1 MAETKGTEGKT
12 EAKTLEV
19 GEVEK
24 APAKREESA
33 WPSLARLERDMER
46 MFEGFWGRPV
56 PFLRDF
62 DRFLGLPGLREMPV
76 EMYDEKDDLVVKAEL
91 PGVTK
96 QDLEVTLA
104 DNRLTISAEKKRE
117 TEKRERGRYIA
128 EVGYG
133 RCVRT
138 LELPSGVLTDKAKAS
153 LKNGLLE
160 IRIPRTEESKRKEI
174 KINID

>member
-1 MAETKGTEGKT
+1 MAD
-12 EAKTLEV
+12 AKTLEV
-19 GEVEK
+19 GEIEK
-24 APAKREESA
+24 APAKREETL
-33 WPSLARLERDMER
+33 WTGLTRLEQEMER
-46 MFEGFWGRPV
+46 MANAFWGRP
-56 PFLRDF
+56 FSLAREF
-62 DRFLGLPGLREMPV
+62 DRFLGFPAMREMPV
-76 EMYDEKDDLVVKAEL
+76 EMYDDKDDLVVKAEL

-117 TEKRERGRYIA
+117 TEKRERGRYMA

-138 LELPSGVLTDKAKAS
+138 LELPAGVLGDKAKAS

-160 IRIPRTEESKRKEI
+160 VRIPRTEEAKKREV
-174 KINID
+174 KINVE

>member
-1 MAETKGTEGKT
+1 MAEPKATET
-12 EAKTLEV
+12 KTLEV

-24 APAKREESA
+24 VPARREESL

-46 MFEGFWGRPV
+46 MFGGFWGRPF
-56 PFLRDF
+56 PLMRDF
-62 DRFLGLPGLREMPV
+62 DRFLGLPAMREMPV
-76 EMYDEKDDLVVKAEL
+76 EMYDDKDDLVVKVEL
-91 PGVTK
+91 PGITK

-104 DNRLTISAEKKRE
+104 DNRLTISAEKKRA
-117 TEKRERGRYIA
+117 TEKTEKGRYLS

-138 LELPSGVLTDKAKAS
+138 IDLPSGIVSDKAKAS

-160 IRIPRTEESKRKEI
+160 IRIPRTEEAKRREI
-174 KINID
+174 KINVD

>member
-1 MAETKGTEGKT
+1 MTMAD
-12 EAKTLEV
+12 AKTLDV
-19 GEVEK
+19 GEIEK
-24 APAKREESA
+24 APAKREESL
-33 WPSLARLERDMER
+33 WTSLTKLERDMER
-46 MFEGFWGRPV
+46 MVEGFWGRPF
-56 PFLRDF
+56 PLARDF
-62 DRFLGLPGLREMPV
+62 ERFLGFPSMREMPV
-76 EMYDEKDDLVVKAEL
+76 EMYDDKDDLVVKAEL

-117 TEKRERGRYIA
+117 TEKREKGRYMA

-138 LELPSGVLTDKAKAS
+138 LELPTGIIPDKAKAS

-160 IRIPRTEESKRKEI
+160 IRIPRTEEAKRREV
-174 KINID
+174 KIAVE